1 MSATSSDSP
10 GSQPHPKGRYRALPG
25 SIWVLGLGSMFMDTS
40 SELVHS
46 LLPAFMASV
55 LGASVVSIGVIEGI
69 AEATAASTKVFSG
82 ALSDYFRNRK
92 VLIVFGYGLSA
103 ITKPLF
109 PLATTLSWVFA
120 ARFVDRVGKGIRG
133 APRDALIADI
143 VLPAS
148 RGTAYGLRQALDSVG
163 AFLGPL
169 AALGFMALFANDI
182 TEVLWVAVV
191 PAFLAVLLLIVAV
204 REPEPTQQKTGPRTC
219 FTLAGATRLPL
230 RYWLVVALG
239 AVFTLARFSEAFLIL
254 RARDVGLPLGSV
266 PVVMVIM
273 NVAYAMVAYPAGTA
287 ADRLSARTL
296 LLVGLG
302 MLIAADVA
310 LALASSPS
318 LVFLGSALWGLCT
331 WLAPK
336 GFLRSLLQILLPLS
350 FVASP
355 SASSIWSVAVLCC
368 WRVCS
373 RVRFGA
379 RVGPRPLSLPGSSL
393 QRSQPWVWHCTA
405 LRPQPKSPDHR
416 VAQQELMW
424 RHRTCRSLRRSMSSG
439 LVQFTAKVG
448 TMAQLPDRLARV
460 ISFILACSSI
470 KVKRHRTRSYSEVHL
485 RRAWSERVETPVLM
499 M

>member
-296 LLVGLG
+296 LFVGLG

-318 LVFLGSALWGLCT
+318 LVFLGSALWGLHMAGT
-331 WLAPK
+331 QGLLAK
-336 GFLRSLLQILLPLS
+336 LVADTASVELRGIAFGIFNLVSGGALLLASLLAGALWSTCGP
-350 FVASP
+350 P
-355 SASSIWSVAVLCC
+355 STFLAGAVFAAL
-368 WRVCS
+368 
-373 RVRFGA
+373 A
-379 RVGPRPLSLPGSSL
+379 AVGLALYRP
-393 QRSQPWVWHCTA
+393 A
-405 LRPQPKSPDHR
+405 
-416 VAQQELMW
+416 AA
-424 RHRTCRSLRRSMSSG
+424 
-439 LVQFTAKVG
+439 AKK
-448 TMAQLPDRLARV
+448 P
-460 ISFILACSSI
+460 
-470 KVKRHRTRSYSEVHL
+470 
-485 RRAWSERVETPVLM
+485 
-499 M
+499 